1 MGLGFVDE
9 AEVKKMNRE
18 ALDKELNR
26 TDIDENQKNKIV
38 REMLSKEAKRI
49 ADAKS
54 NTII

>member
-1 MGLGFVDE
+1 
-9 AEVKKMNRE
+9 MNRE

-26 TDIDENQKNKIV
+26 TDIDENQKNLIV